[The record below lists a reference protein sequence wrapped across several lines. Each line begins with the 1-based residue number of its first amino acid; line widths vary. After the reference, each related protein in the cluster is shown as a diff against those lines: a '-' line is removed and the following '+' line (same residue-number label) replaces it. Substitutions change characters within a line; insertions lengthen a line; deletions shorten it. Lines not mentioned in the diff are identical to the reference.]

1 MSTPDIFSLKK
12 QLVLYGAHHFNKVNI
27 AIHMVFVP
35 VIFWTSL
42 VFASKTGPLIS
53 AESLPSFLQW
63 LSVWELNLSFFVV
76 VFYDA
81 YYAILDPIAAL
92 LYAPILFTMT
102 YTATQFQLTRP
113 AAIQEAL
120 VLHIVSWIFQFIG
133 HGVAEKRS
141 PRLVDNLVQA
151 LVSAPYFVFF
161 EILFYLG
168 YRPDLYREMSID
180 VAKDVKAFRARRE
193 AQRKAKSL

>member
-1 MSTPDIFSLKK
+1 MTTPDIFSLKK
-12 QLVLYGAHHFNKVNI
+12 QLVLYGAHHFNKINV

-35 VIFWTSL
+35 VIFWTAL

-53 AESLPSFLQW
+53 VESLPSVLQP
-63 LSVWELNLSFFVV
+63 LFVLEPNLGLFAV
-76 VFYDA
+76 VFYST

-92 LYAPILFTMT
+92 LYAPILFFMSS
-102 YTATQFQLTRP
+102 TATQFQLTRP
-113 AAIQEAL
+113 NAIQEAL
-120 VLHIVSWIFQFIG
+120 VLHITSWIFQFIG

-141 PRLVDNLVQA
+141 PRLMDNLVQA

-161 EILFYLG
+161 EVLFYLG

-180 VAKDVKAFRARRE
+180 VAKDVKEFRARRE